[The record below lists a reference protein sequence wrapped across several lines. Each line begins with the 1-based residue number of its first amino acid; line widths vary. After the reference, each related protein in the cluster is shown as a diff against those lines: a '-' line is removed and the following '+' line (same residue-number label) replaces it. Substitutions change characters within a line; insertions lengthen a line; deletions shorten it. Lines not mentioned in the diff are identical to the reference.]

1 MSYFL
6 KQLSNSAQQA
16 ISISKYSLLENLEQT
31 QRMSKS
37 AKLETWLRALQVAQL
52 LVINPYGLGG
62 VIVRARSGPIR
73 DRWLAYLNAVA
84 QLASMRLP
92 LRKMPL
98 GISDENLIGGIDLD
112 QTLRTGKAVL
122 RQGLLAQCDQQL
134 LIMPMAER
142 VEVSAVA
149 KVVSALDNGFI
160 TIERDGQSCSIESR
174 FGVVALDEG
183 IEDDEQ
189 PNEKI
194 RQRSAF
200 LLNLDVIG
208 WRDLPETDDDFLP
221 DAKSIQYAIKYFSNV
236 SISEESLNA
245 LVGVAE
251 HLGVISI
258 RALNLALNTA
268 KCLAAFDREDEV
280 SSMHLQH
287 AITLVLSPR
296 ATRMPQSA
304 PPKEEEIPPQMDE
317 TDQPESEQD
326 LLDQEMP
333 PPEVPPPD
341 QHQKDEKGDEDQEQ
355 EIDTQNPQG
364 LEDEILEA
372 AQAAIPADILARLA
386 DLADLKTPKG
396 MGGKTGAV
404 KVGRMRGRPLGNMP
418 GMPEGGKTLSII
430 DTLRAAVPWQ
440 GVRRAEMEMAGKTIP
455 HGKILIRKED
465 FRIRRY
471 QERTQTLTIFI
482 VDASGSSAMHRL
494 AEAKGAVE
502 LLLAECYVR
511 RDQVAVM
518 SFRGSTAE
526 LILAP
531 TRSLVKAKRALSGL
545 PGGGGTP
552 LSRAIDESFEV
563 ASASLRKGLTPAL
576 VFLTDGRANI
586 AKDGSP
592 GRPKAMEDA
601 QQSARAASLYSFKS
615 LWIDTSPQA
624 RDEGKAMAALLGS
637 MYLPLPN
644 AGANEVSQAIMQGL
658 KKT

>member
-1 MSYFL
+1 
-6 KQLSNSAQQA
+6 
-16 ISISKYSLLENLEQT
+16 LENPEQT
-31 QRMSKS
+31 QEISKS

-52 LVINPYGLGG
+52 LVINPHGLGG
-62 VIVRARSGPIR
+62 VILRARSGPVR
-73 DRWLAYLNAVA
+73 DRWLAYLNTIA
-84 QLASMRLP
+84 QLAGMRLP

-134 LIMPMAER
+134 LLMPMAER
-142 VEVSAVA
+142 VEVGAAA

-160 TIERDGQSCSIESR
+160 AIERDGQSRRIDSR
-174 FGVVALDEG
+174 FGIVALDEG

-194 RQRSAF
+194 RQRTAF
-200 LLNLDVIG
+200 LLNLDIIG

-221 DAKSIQYAIKYFSNV
+221 NASLLQDAHENFSNV
-236 SISEESLNA
+236 TVSEDSLDA

-251 HLGVISI
+251 QLGVISI
-258 RALNLALNTA
+258 RALNLTINTA

-280 SSMHLQH
+280 SSMHLQR
-287 AITLVLSPR
+287 AIALVLSPR

-304 PPKEEEIPPQMDE
+304 PPEEEEIPPESDE
-317 TDQPESEQD
+317 QPENEQD
-326 LLDQEMP
+326 PIDQDP
-333 PPEVPPPD
+333 PPED
-341 QHQKDEKGDEDQEQ
+341 QKQEEEQEQEKQKDEEDQEEQ
-355 EIDTQNPQG
+355 EPESNAETPQA

-372 AQAAIPADILARLA
+372 AQAAIPADLLARLA
-386 DLADLKTPKG
+386 DLADLKSPKG

-404 KVGRMRGRPLGNMP
+404 KVGRMRGRPLGNMA

-440 GVRRAEMEMAGKTIP
+440 AVRRAEMLSAGKLIP
-455 HGKILIRKED
+455 SGKIFIRKED
-465 FRIRRY
+465 FRIKRY
-471 QERTQTLTIFI
+471 QERTQTLTMFI

-502 LLLAECYVR
+502 LLLAECYIR

-518 SFRGSTAE
+518 SFRGSAAE

-552 LSRAIDESFEV
+552 LSRALDESFEV
-563 ASASLRKGLTPAL
+563 ASASMRKGLTPAL

-592 GRPKAMEDA
+592 GRAKAMEDA
-601 QQSARAASLYSFKS
+601 QQSARAASYYSFKS

-658 KKT
+658 KKA

>member
-1 MSYFL
+1 M
-6 KQLSNSAQQA
+6 
-16 ISISKYSLLENLEQT
+16 ENPEQT
-31 QRMSKS
+31 QETSKS

-52 LVINPYGLGG
+52 LVINPHGLGG
-62 VIVRARSGPIR
+62 VILRARSGPVR
-73 DRWLAYLNAVA
+73 DRWLAYLNTIA
-84 QLASMRLP
+84 QLGGMRLP

-134 LIMPMAER
+134 LLMPMAER
-142 VEVSAVA
+142 VEVGTVA

-160 TIERDGQSCSIESR
+160 AIERDGQSRRIESH

-194 RQRSAF
+194 RQRVAF
-200 LLNLDVIG
+200 LLNLDILG
-208 WRDLPETDDDFLP
+208 WRDLPETDDDFVADSQSLQ
-221 DAKSIQYAIKYFSNV
+221 DARENFSNV
-236 SISEESLNA
+236 TVSEDSLDA

-251 HLGVISI
+251 QLGVISI
-258 RALNLALNTA
+258 RALTLAINTA
-268 KCLAAFDREDEV
+268 KYLAAFDGEDEV
-280 SSMHLQH
+280 SSLHLQR
-287 AITLVLSPR
+287 AIVLVLSPR

-304 PPKEEEIPPQMDE
+304 PPEEEEIPSESDE
-317 TDQPESEQD
+317 KPENEQD
-326 LLDQEMP
+326 PVDQEP
-333 PPEVPPPD
+333 PPTPETPPED
-341 QHQKDEKGDEDQEQ
+341 QSQEEEQEDEEDQEP
-355 EIDTQNPQG
+355 ESNAETPQA

-372 AQAAIPADILARLA
+372 AQAAIPADLLARLA
-386 DLADLKTPKG
+386 DLADLKSPKG

-404 KVGRMRGRPLGNMP
+404 KVGRMRGRPLGNMA

-440 GVRRAEMEMAGKTIP
+440 RVRRAEILAAGKTIP
-455 HGKILIRKED
+455 LGKIMIRKED
-465 FRIRRY
+465 FRIKRY
-471 QERTQTLTIFI
+471 QERTQTLTMFI

-502 LLLAECYVR
+502 LLLAECYIR

-518 SFRGSTAE
+518 SFRGSAAE

-563 ASASLRKGLTPAL
+563 ASASMRKGLTPAL

-601 QQSARAASLYSFKS
+601 QQSARAASYYSFKS

-658 KKT
+658 KKA

>member
-1 MSYFL
+1 
-6 KQLSNSAQQA
+6 
-16 ISISKYSLLENLEQT
+16 LENPEQT
-31 QRMSKS
+31 QEISKS

-52 LVINPYGLGG
+52 LVINPHGLGG
-62 VIVRARSGPIR
+62 VIIRARSGPVR
-73 DRWLAYLNAVA
+73 DRWLAYLNTVA
-84 QLASMRLP
+84 QLGGMRLP

-112 QTLRTGKAVL
+112 QTLLTGKAVL

-142 VEVSAVA
+142 VEVGAVA

-160 TIERDGQSCSIESR
+160 SIERDGQSRRIKSN

-183 IEDDEQ
+183 IEDDEH

-194 RQRSAF
+194 RQRAAF
-200 LLNLDVIG
+200 LLNLDILG
-208 WRDLPETDDDFLP
+208 WRDLPESDDDFVP
-221 DAKSIQYAIKYFSNV
+221 DAELLQDARENFSNV
-236 SISEESLNA
+236 TVSEDSLDA

-251 HLGVISI
+251 QLGVISI
-258 RALNLALNTA
+258 RALNLAINTA

-280 SSMHLQH
+280 SSLHLQR
-287 AITLVLSPR
+287 AIALVLSPR

-304 PPKEEEIPPQMDE
+304 PPEEEEIPPESDE
-317 TDQPESEQD
+317 QPENEQD
-326 LLDQEMP
+326 PVDQEPPP
-333 PPEVPPPD
+333 PPED
-341 QHQKDEKGDEDQEQ
+341 QDRESNTE
-355 EIDTQNPQG
+355 TPQA

-372 AQAAIPADILARLA
+372 AQAAIPADLLARLA

-396 MGGKTGAV
+396 MGGKTGAI
-404 KVGRMRGRPLGNMP
+404 KVGRMRGRPLGTMA

-440 GVRRAEMEMAGKTIP
+440 RVRRAEMMAADKAIP
-455 HGKILIRKED
+455 LGKIVIRKED
-465 FRIRRY
+465 FRIKRY
-471 QERTQTLTIFI
+471 QERTQTLTMFI

-502 LLLAECYVR
+502 LLLAECYIR

-552 LSRAIDESFEV
+552 LSRAIDESFEI
-563 ASASLRKGLTPAL
+563 ASVSMRKGLTPTL

-601 QQSARAASLYSFKS
+601 QQSARAASYYSFKS

-644 AGANEVSQAIMQGL
+644 AGATEVSQAVMQGL
-658 KKT
+658 KRA

>member
-1 MSYFL
+1 
-6 KQLSNSAQQA
+6 
-16 ISISKYSLLENLEQT
+16 LENQENT
-31 QRMSKS
+31 QEISKS

-52 LVINPYGLGG
+52 LVINPHGLGG
-62 VIVRARSGPIR
+62 VILRARSGPVR
-73 DRWLAYLNAVA
+73 DRWLAYLNSVA
-84 QLASMRLP
+84 QLGGMRMP

-122 RQGLLAQCDQQL
+122 RQGLLAQCDRQL
-134 LIMPMAER
+134 LLMPMAER
-142 VEVSAVA
+142 IKVSTVA
-149 KVVSALDNGFI
+149 KVVSALDNGYI
-160 TIERDGQSCSIESR
+160 SIERDGQSRKIESH

-189 PNEKI
+189 ANEKI
-194 RQRSAF
+194 RQRTAF
-200 LLNLDVIG
+200 LLNLDILG

-221 DAKSIQYAIKYFSNV
+221 DTQSLEYARANFAEVTVN
-236 SISEESLNA
+236 EDSLNA

-251 HLGVISI
+251 QLGVVSI
-258 RALNLALNTA
+258 RALSLAIQTA
-268 KCLAAFDREDEV
+268 KCLAAYDREDQV
-280 SSMHLQH
+280 ISMHLQR
-287 AITLVLSPR
+287 AIALVLSPR

-304 PPKEEEIPPQMDE
+304 SPGEEIPSESDE
-317 TDQPESEQD
+317 PVENAQNP
-326 LLDQEMP
+326 LDQEPPPPPPEMP
-333 PPEVPPPD
+333 PPDPTD
-341 QHQKDEKGDEDQEQ
+341 HQNQEEAQEGQEQ
-355 EIDTQNPQG
+355 ETEAQNPQA

-372 AQAAIPADILARLA
+372 AQAAIPADLLARLA
-386 DLADLKTPKG
+386 DLAQIKTPKG

-404 KVGRMRGRPLGNMP
+404 KVGRLRGRPLGNLP

-440 GVRRAEMEMAGKTIP
+440 AVRRTEMKAAGKSIP
-455 HGKILIRKED
+455 HGKMIIRKED
-465 FRIRRY
+465 FRIKRY
-471 QERTQTLTIFI
+471 QERTQTLTMFI

-511 RDQVAVM
+511 RDQVAVI

-526 LILAP
+526 LVLAP
-531 TRSLVKAKRALSGL
+531 TRSLVRAKRALSSL

-552 LSRAIDESFEV
+552 LARAIDDSFEI
-563 ASASLRKGLTPAL
+563 ASASMRKGLTPAL

-592 GRPKAMEDA
+592 GRPKAMADA
-601 QQSARAASLYSFKS
+601 QQSARSGSLHSFKS

-624 RDEGKAMAALLGS
+624 RDEGKAMAALMGS

-644 AGANEVSQAIMQGL
+644 AGANEVSQAIMHGL
-658 KKT
+658 KKTRTLG

>member
-1 MSYFL
+1 
-6 KQLSNSAQQA
+6 
-16 ISISKYSLLENLEQT
+16 LENPEQT
-31 QRMSKS
+31 QEISKS

-52 LVINPYGLGG
+52 LVINPHGLGG
-62 VIVRARSGPIR
+62 VILRARSGPVR
-73 DRWLAYLNAVA
+73 DRWLTYLNTVA
-84 QLASMRLP
+84 QLGGMRLP

-134 LIMPMAER
+134 LLVPMAER
-142 VEVSAVA
+142 VEVGAAA
-149 KVVSALDNGFI
+149 KVVGALDNGFI
-160 TIERDGQSCSIESR
+160 AIERDGQSRRIDSR

-194 RQRSAF
+194 RQRTAF
-200 LLNLDVIG
+200 LLNLDIIG
-208 WRDLPETDDDFLP
+208 WRDLPETDDDFVP
-221 DAKSIQYAIKYFSNV
+221 DTGLLQDARENFSNV
-236 SISEESLNA
+236 TVSEDSLNA

-251 HLGVISI
+251 QLGVISI
-258 RALNLALNTA
+258 RALNLATHTA
-268 KCLAAFDREDEV
+268 KCLAAFDGEDEV
-280 SSMHLQH
+280 SSMHLQR
-287 AITLVLSPR
+287 AIALVLSPR
-296 ATRMPQSA
+296 ATRLPQSA
-304 PPKEEEIPPQMDE
+304 PPPEDENESPSEEDQTNDE
-317 TDQPESEQD
+317 PDNQAQENVDQ
-326 LLDQEMP
+326 DQ
-333 PPEVPPPD
+333 VPPPD
-341 QHQKDEKGDEDQEQ
+341 PTEDQKQDE
-355 EIDTQNPQG
+355 EKKEEDENDSDKTDSENPQA
-364 LEDEILEA
+364 LEDEIVEA
-372 AQAAIPADILARLA
+372 AQAAIPADLLARLA

-440 GVRRAEMEMAGKTIP
+440 AVRRAEMSAAGKLIST
-455 HGKILIRKED
+455 GKIFIRKED
-465 FRIRRY
+465 FRIKRY
-471 QERTQTLTIFI
+471 QERTQTLTMFI

-502 LLLAECYVR
+502 LLLAECYIR

-563 ASASLRKGLTPAL
+563 ASASMRKGLTPAL

-601 QQSARAASLYSFKS
+601 QQSARAASYYSFKS

-658 KKT
+658 KKA

>member
-1 MSYFL
+1 M
-6 KQLSNSAQQA
+6 
-16 ISISKYSLLENLEQT
+16 ENQEQT
-31 QRMSKS
+31 REISKS

-52 LVINPYGLGG
+52 LAINPHGLGG
-62 VIVRARSGPIR
+62 VILRARSGPVR
-73 DRWLAYLNAVA
+73 DRWLAYLNSVA
-84 QLASMRLP
+84 QLAGMRMP
-92 LRKMPL
+92 LRRMPL

-122 RQGLLAQCDQQL
+122 RQGLLAQCDGQL
-134 LIMPMAER
+134 LLMPMAER
-142 VEVSAVA
+142 VEISAVA
-149 KVVSALDNGFI
+149 KVVSALDNTFI
-160 TIERDGQSCSIESR
+160 AIERDGQSQKIDSR

-194 RQRSAF
+194 KQRVAY
-200 LLNLDVIG
+200 LLNLDIIG

-221 DAKSIQYAIKYFSNV
+221 DTQSLQYAREHFSDV
-236 SISEESLNA
+236 SISEDSLSA

-251 HLGVISI
+251 QLGIVSI

-268 KCLAAFDREDEV
+268 KCLAAFDMESEV
-280 SSMHLQH
+280 SSMHLQR
-287 AITLVLSPR
+287 AIALVLSPR
-296 ATRMPQSA
+296 ATRLPQSA
-304 PPKEEEIPPQMDE
+304 PPPEDENEAPVEEDE
-317 TDQPESEQD
+317 SDDQPDDEPEENVDQD
-326 LLDQEMP
+326 SPPP
-333 PPEVPPPD
+333 PPEVPPSDPHDD
-341 QHQKDEKGDEDQEQ
+341 QDQEKN
-355 EIDTQNPQG
+355 EDDSDKTDSENPQA
-364 LEDEILEA
+364 LEDEIVEA
-372 AQAAIPADILARLA
+372 AQAAIPADLLARLA

-440 GVRRAEMEMAGKTIP
+440 GVRRAEMIAAGKLVP
-455 HGKILIRKED
+455 AGKILIRKED
-465 FRIRRY
+465 FRIKRY
-471 QERTQTLTIFI
+471 QERTQTLTMFI

-518 SFRGSTAE
+518 SFRGSVAE
-526 LILAP
+526 LVLAP

-563 ASASLRKGLTPAL
+563 ASASMRKGLTPAL

-601 QQSARAASLYSFKS
+601 QQSARAASHYSFKS

-624 RDEGKAMAALLGS
+624 RDEGKALAAMLGS

-658 KKT
+658 KRP

>member
-1 MSYFL
+1 
-6 KQLSNSAQQA
+6 
-16 ISISKYSLLENLEQT
+16 LENLEQT
-31 QRMSKS
+31 QEISKS
-37 AKLETWLRALQVAQL
+37 AKLETWLRALQVVQL
-52 LVINPYGLGG
+52 LVINPHGLGG
-62 VIVRARSGPIR
+62 VILRARSGPVR
-73 DRWLAYLNAVA
+73 DRWLAYLNTMA
-84 QLASMRLP
+84 QLKGMRLP

-134 LIMPMAER
+134 LLMPMAER
-142 VEVSAVA
+142 IEVGTVA
-149 KVVSALDNGFI
+149 KVVSALDNGVI
-160 TIERDGQSCSIESR
+160 TIERDGQSRRIESQ
-174 FGVVALDEG
+174 FGFVALDEG
-183 IEDDEQ
+183 IEDDEC

-194 RQRSAF
+194 RQRAAF

-208 WRDLPETDDDFLP
+208 WRDLPETDDDFMP
-221 DAKSIQYAIKYFSNV
+221 DASLLQDACENFSQV
-236 SISEESLNA
+236 AISEDHLHA

-251 HLGVISI
+251 QLGVISI
-258 RALNLALNTA
+258 RALNLAINTA

-280 SSMHLQH
+280 NSMQLQR
-287 AITLVLSPR
+287 AIALVLSPR
-296 ATRMPQSA
+296 ATRMPQST
-304 PPKEEEIPPQMDE
+304 PPEEEELPPESDE
-317 TDQPESEQD
+317 QPENEQD
-326 LLDQEMP
+326 PLDQEPPPTP
-333 PPEVPPPD
+333 PPED
-341 QHQKDEKGDEDQEQ
+341 QKQEEEQ
-355 EIDTQNPQG
+355 ENEEELENNSENPQA

-372 AQAAIPADILARLA
+372 AQAAIPADLLARLA

-404 KVGRMRGRPLGNMP
+404 KVGRIRGRPIGNMP

-440 GVRRAEMEMAGKTIP
+440 GVRRAELMAAGKTIP
-455 HGKILIRKED
+455 AGKIFIRKED
-465 FRIRRY
+465 FRIKRY
-471 QERTQTLTIFI
+471 QERTQTLTMFI

-502 LLLAECYVR
+502 LLLAECYIR

-518 SFRGSTAE
+518 SFRGSVAE

-563 ASASLRKGLTPAL
+563 ASASMRKGLTPAL

-601 QQSARAASLYSFKS
+601 QQSARAASYYSFKS

-624 RDEGKAMAALLGS
+624 RDEGKVMAALLGS

-658 KKT
+658 KKA

>member
-1 MSYFL
+1 
-6 KQLSNSAQQA
+6 
-16 ISISKYSLLENLEQT
+16 LENPEQS
-31 QRMSKS
+31 QEISKS

-52 LVINPYGLGG
+52 LVINPHGLGG
-62 VIVRARSGPIR
+62 VILRARSGPVR
-73 DRWLAYLNAVA
+73 DRWLAYLNTVA
-84 QLASMRLP
+84 QLGGMRLP

-112 QTLRTGKAVL
+112 QTLRTGTAVL

-134 LIMPMAER
+134 LLMPMAER
-142 VEVSAVA
+142 VEVGAVA

-160 TIERDGQSCSIESR
+160 SIERDGQSRRIESH

-183 IEDDEQ
+183 IEDDEH

-194 RQRSAF
+194 RQRAAF
-200 LLNLDVIG
+200 LLNLDILG
-208 WRDLPETDDDFLP
+208 WRDLPETDDDFVP
-221 DAKSIQYAIKYFSNV
+221 DSQSLQDARENFSNV
-236 SISEESLNA
+236 TVSEDSLNA

-251 HLGVISI
+251 QLGVISI
-258 RALNLALNTA
+258 RALNLAINTA
-268 KCLAAFDREDEV
+268 KCLAAFDSEDEV
-280 SSMHLQH
+280 SSLHLQR
-287 AITLVLSPR
+287 AIALVLSPR

-304 PPKEEEIPPQMDE
+304 PPEDEEMPPDSD
-317 TDQPESEQD
+317 DQPENEQEE
-326 LLDQEMP
+326 DQEPPPPP
-333 PPEVPPPD
+333 PPETSPED
-341 QHQKDEKGDEDQEQ
+341 QKQEEDKEEQEDEDQEL
-355 EIDTQNPQG
+355 ESNAETPQA

-372 AQAAIPADILARLA
+372 AQAAIPADLLARLA
-386 DLADLKTPKG
+386 DLADLKSPKG

-440 GVRRAEMEMAGKTIP
+440 RVRRAEMLAAGKTIP
-455 HGKILIRKED
+455 LGKIMIRKED
-465 FRIRRY
+465 FRIKRF
-471 QERTQTLTIFI
+471 QERTQTLTMFI

-502 LLLAECYVR
+502 LLLAECYIR

-552 LSRAIDESFEV
+552 LARAIDESFEV
-563 ASASLRKGLTPAL
+563 ASTSMRKGLTPAL

-601 QQSARAASLYSFKS
+601 QQSARAASYYAFKS

-644 AGANEVSQAIMQGL
+644 AGATEVSQAIMQGL

>member
-1 MSYFL
+1 M
-6 KQLSNSAQQA
+6 
-16 ISISKYSLLENLEQT
+16 ENPDQT
-31 QRMSKS
+31 QEISKS
-37 AKLETWLRALQVAQL
+37 AKLETWLRALEVAQL
-52 LVINPYGLGG
+52 LVINPHGLGG
-62 VIVRARSGPIR
+62 VILRARSGPVR
-73 DRWLAYLNAVA
+73 DRWLTYLNTIA
-84 QLASMRLP
+84 QLGGMRLP

-134 LIMPMAER
+134 LLMPMAER
-142 VEVSAVA
+142 VEVGAVA

-160 TIERDGQSCSIESR
+160 SIERDGQSRRIESH

-183 IEDDEQ
+183 IEDDEH

-194 RQRSAF
+194 RQRVAF
-200 LLNLDVIG
+200 LLNLDILG
-208 WRDLPETDDDFLP
+208 WRDLPETDDDFVP
-221 DAKSIQYAIKYFSNV
+221 DADSLQDTRKNFSKITV
-236 SISEESLNA
+236 SEDSLNA

-251 HLGVISI
+251 QLGVTSI
-258 RALNLALNTA
+258 RALSLAINTA
-268 KCLAAFDREDEV
+268 KCLAAIDKDDEV
-280 SSMHLQH
+280 TSMHLQR
-287 AITLVLSPR
+287 AIALVLSPR

-304 PPKEEEIPPQMDE
+304 PPEEEE
-317 TDQPESEQD
+317 QPENEQD
-326 LLDQEMP
+326 QVDQEP
-333 PPEVPPPD
+333 PPPPPD
-341 QHQKDEKGDEDQEQ
+341 PTEDQKQEDQEP
-355 EIDTQNPQG
+355 ESNTETPQA

-386 DLADLKTPKG
+386 DLADPKTPKG
-396 MGGKTGAV
+396 MGGKAGAV
-404 KVGRMRGRPLGNMP
+404 KVGRIRGRPLGNMP

-440 GVRRAEMEMAGKTIP
+440 RVRRAEMLAAGKTIP
-455 HGKILIRKED
+455 AGKIVIRKED
-465 FRIRRY
+465 FRIKRY
-471 QERTQTLTIFI
+471 QERTQTLTMFI

-502 LLLAECYVR
+502 LLLAECYIR

-518 SFRGSTAE
+518 SFRGSAAE

-552 LSRAIDESFEV
+552 LSRAIDESFEI
-563 ASASLRKGLTPAL
+563 ASVSMRKGLTPAL

-592 GRPKAMEDA
+592 GRSKAMEDA
-601 QQSARAASLYSFKS
+601 QQSARAASYYSFKS
-615 LWIDTSPQA
+615 LWIDTSAQA
-624 RDEGKAMAALLGS
+624 RDEGKALAALLGS

-658 KKT
+658 KKS

>member
-1 MSYFL
+1 M
-6 KQLSNSAQQA
+6 
-16 ISISKYSLLENLEQT
+16 ENQENT
-31 QRMSKS
+31 QEISKS

-52 LVINPYGLGG
+52 LVINPHGLGG
-62 VIVRARSGPIR
+62 VILRARSGPVR
-73 DRWLAYLNAVA
+73 DRWLAYLNNVA
-84 QLASMRLP
+84 QLGGMRMP

-112 QTLRTGKAVL
+112 QTLRSGKAVL
-122 RQGLLAQCDQQL
+122 RQGLLAQCNQQL
-134 LIMPMAER
+134 LLMPMAER
-142 VEVSAVA
+142 IEVGAVA
-149 KVVSALDNGFI
+149 KVVGALDNGFI
-160 TIERDGQSCSIESR
+160 AIERDGQSRKIESH

-189 PNEKI
+189 ANEKI
-194 RQRSAF
+194 RQRTAF
-200 LLNLDVIG
+200 LLNLDILG

-221 DAKSIQYAIKYFSNV
+221 DTQSIEYAREKFAEVTVN
-236 SISEESLNA
+236 EDSLNA

-251 HLGVISI
+251 QLGVISI
-258 RALNLALNTA
+258 RALSLAIHTA
-268 KCLAAFDREDEV
+268 KCLAAFDREDQV
-280 SSMHLQH
+280 TSMHLQR
-287 AITLVLSPR
+287 AIALVLSPR

-304 PPKEEEIPPQMDE
+304 PPEEEIPPESDE
-317 TDQPESEQD
+317 QAENAQD
-326 LLDQEMP
+326 PLDQEPLPP
-333 PPEVPPPD
+333 PPEIPPPD
-341 QHQKDEKGDEDQEQ
+341 PTDNQNKEEEQEDQKLET
-355 EIDTQNPQG
+355 EEQNPQA
-364 LEDEILEA
+364 LEDEILES
-372 AQAAIPADILARLA
+372 AQAAIPADLLARLA
-386 DLADLKTPKG
+386 DLAQLKTPKG

-440 GVRRAEMEMAGKTIP
+440 GVRRAEMKAAGKSIP
-455 HGKILIRKED
+455 HGKIIIRKED
-465 FRIRRY
+465 FRIKRY
-471 QERTQTLTIFI
+471 QERTQTLTMFI

-526 LILAP
+526 LVLAP
-531 TRSLVKAKRALSGL
+531 TRSLVRAKRALSGL

-552 LSRAIDESFEV
+552 LSRAIDESFEI
-563 ASASLRKGLTPAL
+563 ASASMRKGLTPAL

-592 GRPKAMEDA
+592 GRPKAMADA
-601 QQSARAASLYSFKS
+601 QQSARSASLRSFKS

-658 KKT
+658 KKTRPPS

>member
-1 MSYFL
+1 M
-6 KQLSNSAQQA
+6 
-16 ISISKYSLLENLEQT
+16 ENPEQT
-31 QRMSKS
+31 QEISKS

-52 LVINPYGLGG
+52 LVINPHGLGG
-62 VIVRARSGPIR
+62 VILRARSGPVR
-73 DRWLAYLNAVA
+73 DRWLAYLNTVA
-84 QLASMRLP
+84 QLGDMRLP

-134 LIMPMAER
+134 LLMPMAER
-142 VEVSAVA
+142 VEVGAVA

-160 TIERDGQSCSIESR
+160 AIERDGQSRKIESH

-194 RQRSAF
+194 RQRVAF
-200 LLNLDVIG
+200 LLNLDILG
-208 WRDLPETDDDFLP
+208 WRDLPETDDDFVP
-221 DAKSIQYAIKYFSNV
+221 DSQLLQDARENFSSVTV
-236 SISEESLNA
+236 SEDSLDA

-251 HLGVISI
+251 QLGVASI
-258 RALNLALNTA
+258 RALNLAMNTA
-268 KCLAAFDREDEV
+268 KCLAAFDGEDEV
-280 SSMHLQH
+280 SSMHLQR
-287 AITLVLSPR
+287 AIALVLSPR

-304 PPKEEEIPPQMDE
+304 PPEEELPSESDE
-317 TDQPESEQD
+317 QPENEQD
-326 LLDQEMP
+326 PVDQELP
-333 PPEVPPPD
+333 PPPD
-341 QHQKDEKGDEDQEQ
+341 PTEDQKQEEEQGQEDQEP
-355 EIDTQNPQG
+355 ESNTETPQA

-372 AQAAIPADILARLA
+372 AQAAIPADLLARLA
-386 DLADLKTPKG
+386 DLADLKSPKG

-418 GMPEGGKTLSII
+418 GMPEGGKTLSIV

-440 GVRRAEMEMAGKTIP
+440 RVRRAEMMAAGKTIP
-455 HGKILIRKED
+455 LGKIMIRKED
-465 FRIRRY
+465 FRIKRY
-471 QERTQTLTIFI
+471 QERTQTLTMFI

-502 LLLAECYVR
+502 LLLAECYIR

-518 SFRGSTAE
+518 SFRGSAAE

-563 ASASLRKGLTPAL
+563 ANASMRKGLTPAL

-601 QQSARAASLYSFKS
+601 QQSARAASYYSFKS

-658 KKT
+658 KKA

>member
-1 MSYFL
+1 M
-6 KQLSNSAQQA
+6 
-16 ISISKYSLLENLEQT
+16 ENPEQT
-31 QRMSKS
+31 QEISKS

-52 LVINPYGLGG
+52 LVINPHSLGG
-62 VIVRARSGPIR
+62 VILRARSGPVR
-73 DRWLAYLNAVA
+73 DRWLAYLNTVA
-84 QLASMRLP
+84 QLGGMRLP

-134 LIMPMAER
+134 LLIPMAER
-142 VEVSAVA
+142 VEVGAVA
-149 KVVSALDNGFI
+149 KVVSVLDNGFI
-160 TIERDGQSCSIESR
+160 AIERDGQSRRIESH

-194 RQRSAF
+194 RQRVAF
-200 LLNLDVIG
+200 LLNLDILG
-208 WRDLPETDDDFLP
+208 WRDLPETDDDFVP
-221 DAKSIQYAIKYFSNV
+221 DSQSLQDARENFSKVTV
-236 SISEESLNA
+236 SEDSLDA

-251 HLGVISI
+251 QLGVISI
-258 RALNLALNTA
+258 RALNLAINTA
-268 KCLAAFDREDEV
+268 KCLAAFDGEDKV
-280 SSMHLQH
+280 SSIHLQR
-287 AITLVLSPR
+287 AIALVLSPR

-304 PPKEEEIPPQMDE
+304 PPDEEEIPPESDE
-317 TDQPESEQD
+317 QPENEQD
-326 LLDQEMP
+326 PIDQDP
-333 PPEVPPPD
+333 PQED
-341 QHQKDEKGDEDQEQ
+341 QKQEEEQEQEKQKDEEDQEEQ
-355 EIDTQNPQG
+355 EPESNAETPQA

-372 AQAAIPADILARLA
+372 AQAAIPADLLARLA
-386 DLADLKTPKG
+386 DLADLKSPKG

-404 KVGRMRGRPLGNMP
+404 KVGRMRGRPLGNMA

-440 GVRRAEMEMAGKTIP
+440 AVRRAEMLSAGKLIP
-455 HGKILIRKED
+455 SGKIFIRKED
-465 FRIRRY
+465 FRIKRY
-471 QERTQTLTIFI
+471 QERTQTLTMFI

-502 LLLAECYVR
+502 LLLAECYIR

-552 LSRAIDESFEV
+552 LSSAIDESFEV
-563 ASASLRKGLTPAL
+563 ASASMRKGLTPAL

-601 QQSARAASLYSFKS
+601 QQSARAASYYSFKS

-658 KKT
+658 KKA

>member
-1 MSYFL
+1 M
-6 KQLSNSAQQA
+6 QE
-16 ISISKYSLLENLEQT
+16 I
-31 QRMSKS
+31 SKS

-52 LVINPYGLGG
+52 LIINPHGLGG
-62 VIVRARSGPIR
+62 VILRARSGPVR
-73 DRWLAYLNAVA
+73 DRWLAYLNTIA
-84 QLASMRLP
+84 QLGGMRLP

-98 GISDENLIGGIDLD
+98 GISDENLLGGIDLD
-112 QTLRTGKAVL
+112 QTLRTGKAIL

-134 LIMPMAER
+134 LLMPMAER
-142 VEVSAVA
+142 VEVGAVA

-160 TIERDGQSCSIESR
+160 SIERDGQSRRIDSH

-194 RQRSAF
+194 RQRTAF
-200 LLNLDVIG
+200 LLNLDILG

-221 DAKSIQYAIKYFSNV
+221 DTQSIQYAQENFSKV
-236 SISEESLNA
+236 TISEDSLNA

-251 HLGVISI
+251 QLGVISI
-258 RALNLALNTA
+258 RALNLAINTA
-268 KCLAAFDREDEV
+268 KCLAAFDRDDEV
-280 SSMHLQH
+280 ISMHLQR
-287 AITLVLSPR
+287 AIALVLSPR

-304 PPKEEEIPPQMDE
+304 PPEEEELP
-317 TDQPESEQD
+317 PESEEQ
-326 LLDQEMP
+326 LENEQEP
-333 PPEVPPPD
+333 PPED
-341 QHQKDEKGDEDQEQ
+341 QKQEEQQGNQEDKDDQEP
-355 EIDTQNPQG
+355 ESNTETPQA
-364 LEDEILEA
+364 LEDEILET
-372 AQAAIPADILARLA
+372 AQAAIPIDLLARLA
-386 DLADLKTPKG
+386 DLADPKTPKG

-404 KVGRMRGRPLGNMP
+404 KVGRIRGRPLGNMP

-440 GVRRAEMEMAGKTIP
+440 RVRRAEMLAAGKTIP
-455 HGKILIRKED
+455 AGKIVIRKED
-465 FRIRRY
+465 FRIKRY
-471 QERTQTLTIFI
+471 QERTQTLTMFI

-502 LLLAECYVR
+502 LLLAECYIR

-518 SFRGSTAE
+518 SFRGSAAE

-563 ASASLRKGLTPAL
+563 ASASMRKGLTPAL

-592 GRPKAMEDA
+592 GRSKAMEDA
-601 QQSARAASLYSFKS
+601 QHSARTASYYSFKS

-624 RDEGKAMAALLGS
+624 REEGKVMAALLGS

-644 AGANEVSQAIMQGL
+644 AGANEVSQAIMQRL
-658 KKT
+658 KKS

>member
-1 MSYFL
+1 
-6 KQLSNSAQQA
+6 
-16 ISISKYSLLENLEQT
+16 LENQEQT
-31 QRMSKS
+31 QEISKS
-37 AKLETWLRALQVAQL
+37 VKLETWLRALQVAQL
-52 LVINPYGLGG
+52 LAINPHGLGG
-62 VIVRARSGPIR
+62 VILRARSGPVR
-73 DRWLAYLNAVA
+73 DRWLAYLNSVA
-84 QLASMRLP
+84 QLAGMRLP
-92 LRKMPL
+92 LRRMPL

-122 RQGLLAQCDQQL
+122 RQGLLAQCDGQL
-134 LIMPMAER
+134 LLMPMAER

-149 KVVSALDNGFI
+149 KVVSALDNTFI
-160 TIERDGQSCSIESR
+160 AIERDGQSQKIDSR

-194 RQRSAF
+194 KQRVAY

-208 WRDLPETDDDFLP
+208 WRDLPETDEDFLP
-221 DAKSIQYAIKYFSNV
+221 DAQSLEYARENFSDV
-236 SISEESLNA
+236 SISEDSLNA

-251 HLGVISI
+251 QLGIVSI

-268 KCLAAFDREDEV
+268 KCLAAFDRESEV
-280 SSMHLQH
+280 SSMHLQR
-287 AITLVLSPR
+287 AIALVLSPR
-296 ATRMPQSA
+296 ATRLPQSA
-304 PPKEEEIPPQMDE
+304 PAPEDENEAPSEEDQTDDQPD
-317 TDQPESEQD
+317 DQPEENIDQD
-326 LLDQEMP
+326 P
-333 PPEVPPPD
+333 PPPPSPPEVPPPD
-341 QHQKDEKGDEDQEQ
+341 PNENQDQGKNDDVDKDEDDSDKTDSE
-355 EIDTQNPQG
+355 NPQA
-364 LEDEILEA
+364 LEDEIVEA
-372 AQAAIPADILARLA
+372 AQAAIPADLLARLA

-440 GVRRAEMEMAGKTIP
+440 GVRRAEMIAAGKLVAA
-455 HGKILIRKED
+455 GKILIRKED
-465 FRIRRY
+465 FRIKRY
-471 QERTQTLTIFI
+471 QERMQTLTMFI

-518 SFRGSTAE
+518 SFRGSAAE
-526 LILAP
+526 LVLAP

-563 ASASLRKGLTPAL
+563 ASASMRKGLTPAL

-601 QQSARAASLYSFKS
+601 QKSARAASYYSFKS

-624 RDEGKAMAALLGS
+624 RDEGKVIAALLGS

-658 KKT
+658 KRP

>member
-1 MSYFL
+1 
-6 KQLSNSAQQA
+6 
-16 ISISKYSLLENLEQT
+16 LENPEQT
-31 QRMSKS
+31 QEISKS

-52 LVINPYGLGG
+52 LVINPHGLGG
-62 VIVRARSGPIR
+62 VILRARSGPVR
-73 DRWLAYLNAVA
+73 DRWLAYLNTVA
-84 QLASMRLP
+84 QLGGMRLP

-98 GISDENLIGGIDLD
+98 RISDENLIGGIDLD

-134 LIMPMAER
+134 LLMPMAER
-142 VEVSAVA
+142 VEVGAVA

-160 TIERDGQSCSIESR
+160 SIERDGQSRRIESH

-183 IEDDEQ
+183 IEDDEH

-194 RQRSAF
+194 RQRAAF
-200 LLNLDVIG
+200 LLNLDILG
-208 WRDLPETDDDFLP
+208 WRDLPETDDDFVP
-221 DAKSIQYAIKYFSNV
+221 DSQSLQDARENFSNV
-236 SISEESLNA
+236 TVSEDSLNA

-251 HLGVISI
+251 QLGVISI
-258 RALNLALNTA
+258 RALNLAINTA
-268 KCLAAFDREDEV
+268 KCLAAFDSEDEV
-280 SSMHLQH
+280 SSLHLQR
-287 AITLVLSPR
+287 AIALVLSPR

-304 PPKEEEIPPQMDE
+304 PPEEE
-317 TDQPESEQD
+317 
-326 LLDQEMP
+326 EMP
-333 PPEVPPPD
+333 PESDEQPENKQEEDQEPSPPPD
-341 QHQKDEKGDEDQEQ
+341 PTEDQKQEDDKEEQEDEDQEP
-355 EIDTQNPQG
+355 ESNAETPQA

-372 AQAAIPADILARLA
+372 AQAAIPADLLARLA
-386 DLADLKTPKG
+386 DLADLKSPKG

-440 GVRRAEMEMAGKTIP
+440 RVRRAEMMAAGKTIP
-455 HGKILIRKED
+455 LGKIMIRKED
-465 FRIRRY
+465 FRIKRY
-471 QERTQTLTIFI
+471 QERTQTLTMFI

-502 LLLAECYVR
+502 LLLAECYIR

-518 SFRGSTAE
+518 SFRGSVAE

-552 LSRAIDESFEV
+552 LSRAIDESFEI
-563 ASASLRKGLTPAL
+563 ASVSMRKGLTPTL

-601 QQSARAASLYSFKS
+601 QQSARAASYYSFKS

-658 KKT
+658 KKA

>member
-1 MSYFL
+1 
-6 KQLSNSAQQA
+6 
-16 ISISKYSLLENLEQT
+16 LENPEQT
-31 QRMSKS
+31 QEISKS

-52 LVINPYGLGG
+52 LVINPHGLGG
-62 VIVRARSGPIR
+62 VILRARSGPVR
-73 DRWLAYLNAVA
+73 DRWLTYLNTIA
-84 QLASMRLP
+84 QLGGMRLP

-134 LIMPMAER
+134 LLIPMAER
-142 VEVSAVA
+142 VEVGAAA

-160 TIERDGQSCSIESR
+160 AIERDGQSRRIDSR
-174 FGVVALDEG
+174 FGIVALDEG
-183 IEDDEQ
+183 IEDDEH

-194 RQRSAF
+194 RQRVAF
-200 LLNLDVIG
+200 LLNLDILG

-221 DAKSIQYAIKYFSNV
+221 DASLLQDARESFSNV
-236 SISEESLNA
+236 TVSEDSLDA

-251 HLGVISI
+251 QLGVISI
-258 RALNLALNTA
+258 RALNLAMNTA
-268 KCLAAFDREDEV
+268 KCLAAFDGEDKI
-280 SSMHLQH
+280 SSMHLQR
-287 AITLVLSPR
+287 AIALVLSPR

-304 PPKEEEIPPQMDE
+304 PPEEEESPPESDE
-317 TDQPESEQD
+317 QPENEQD
-326 LLDQEMP
+326 PVDQEP
-333 PPEVPPPD
+333 PPTPETPPED
-341 QHQKDEKGDEDQEQ
+341 QSQEEEQEDEEDQEP
-355 EIDTQNPQG
+355 ESNAETPQA

-372 AQAAIPADILARLA
+372 AQAAIPADLLARLA
-386 DLADLKTPKG
+386 DLADLKSPKG

-404 KVGRMRGRPLGNMP
+404 KVGRMRGRPLGNMA

-440 GVRRAEMEMAGKTIP
+440 AVRRAEMLSAGKLIP
-455 HGKILIRKED
+455 SGKIFIRKED
-465 FRIRRY
+465 FRIKRY
-471 QERTQTLTIFI
+471 QERTQTLTMFI

-502 LLLAECYVR
+502 LLLAECYIR

-563 ASASLRKGLTPAL
+563 ASASMRKGLTPAL

-601 QQSARAASLYSFKS
+601 QQSARAASYYSFKS

-658 KKT
+658 KKA

>member
-1 MSYFL
+1 
-6 KQLSNSAQQA
+6 
-16 ISISKYSLLENLEQT
+16 LENQEQT
-31 QRMSKS
+31 QEISKG

-52 LVINPYGLGG
+52 LVINPHGLGG
-62 VIVRARSGPIR
+62 VILRARSGPVR
-73 DRWLAYLNAVA
+73 DRWLTYMNNVA
-84 QLASMRLP
+84 QLGGMRLP

-142 VEVSAVA
+142 VEVGAVA
-149 KVVSALDNGFI
+149 KVVSALDNRFI
-160 TIERDGQSCSIESR
+160 AIERDGQSQRIDSS
-174 FGVVALDEG
+174 FGVIALDEG
-183 IEDDEQ
+183 IENDEQ

-194 RQRSAF
+194 RQRTAF
-200 LLNLDVIG
+200 LLNLDILG

-221 DAKSIQYAIKYFSNV
+221 DTQSLEYARENFSGIN
-236 SISEESLNA
+236 ISEDNLNS

-251 HLGVISI
+251 QLGVISI
-258 RALNLALNTA
+258 RALNLAINTA

-280 SSMHLQH
+280 NSMHLQR
-287 AITLVLSPR
+287 AIALVLSPR
-296 ATRMPQSA
+296 ATRLPQSA
-304 PPKEEEIPPQMDE
+304 PPPEEEQSE
-317 TDQPESEQD
+317 EQPED
-326 LLDQEMP
+326 NLDQEP
-333 PPEVPPPD
+333 PPPD
-341 QHQKDEKGDEDQEQ
+341 PTEDQNQEQDKKEDSEEDEDDLEKTDS
-355 EIDTQNPQG
+355 ENPQA

-372 AQAAIPADILARLA
+372 AQAAIPPDILARLA

-404 KVGRMRGRPLGNMP
+404 KVGRIRGRPLGNMP

-440 GVRRAEMEMAGKTIP
+440 AVRRAEMIAAGKFISA
-455 HGKILIRKED
+455 GKILIRKED
-465 FRIRRY
+465 FRIKRY
-471 QERTQTLTIFI
+471 QERTQTLTMFI

-518 SFRGSTAE
+518 SFRGNVAE
-526 LILAP
+526 LVLAP

-563 ASASLRKGLTPAL
+563 ASTSMRKGLTPAL

-601 QQSARAASLYSFKS
+601 QQSARMASHYSFKS

-624 RDEGKAMAALLGS
+624 RDEGKAIAALLGS

-644 AGANEVSQAIMQGL
+644 AGATEVSQAIMQGL
-658 KKT
+658 KKP

>member
-1 MSYFL
+1 M
-6 KQLSNSAQQA
+6 
-16 ISISKYSLLENLEQT
+16 ENPDQT
-31 QRMSKS
+31 QEISKS
-37 AKLETWLRALQVAQL
+37 AKLETWLRALEVAQL
-52 LVINPYGLGG
+52 LVINPHGLGG
-62 VIVRARSGPIR
+62 VILRARSGPVR
-73 DRWLAYLNAVA
+73 DRWLTYLNTIA
-84 QLASMRLP
+84 QLGGMRLP

-134 LIMPMAER
+134 LLMPMAER
-142 VEVSAVA
+142 VEVGAVA

-160 TIERDGQSCSIESR
+160 SIERDGQSRRIDSH

-183 IEDDEQ
+183 IEDDEH

-194 RQRSAF
+194 RQRVAF
-200 LLNLDVIG
+200 LLNLDILG
-208 WRDLPETDDDFLP
+208 WRDLPETDDDFVP
-221 DAKSIQYAIKYFSNV
+221 DAHSLQDTRKNFSKITV
-236 SISEESLNA
+236 SEDSLNA
-245 LVGVAE
+245 LVGVADQ
-251 HLGVISI
+251 LGVTSI
-258 RALNLALNTA
+258 RALNLAINTA
-268 KCLAAFDREDEV
+268 KCLAAFDKDDEV
-280 SSMHLQH
+280 TSIHLQR
-287 AITLVLSPR
+287 AIALVLSPR
-296 ATRMPQSA
+296 ATRIPQSA
-304 PPKEEEIPPQMDE
+304 PPEEEE
-317 TDQPESEQD
+317 QPENEQD
-326 LLDQEMP
+326 QVDQEP
-333 PPEVPPPD
+333 PPPPPD
-341 QHQKDEKGDEDQEQ
+341 PTEDQKQEDQEP
-355 EIDTQNPQG
+355 ESNTETPQA

-372 AQAAIPADILARLA
+372 AQAAIPADLLARLA
-386 DLADLKTPKG
+386 DLADPKMPKG

-404 KVGRMRGRPLGNMP
+404 KVGRIRGRPLGNMP

-440 GVRRAEMEMAGKTIP
+440 RVRRAEMLAAGKTIP
-455 HGKILIRKED
+455 AGKIVIRKED
-465 FRIRRY
+465 FRIKRY
-471 QERTQTLTIFI
+471 QERTQTLTMFI

-502 LLLAECYVR
+502 LLLAECYIR

-518 SFRGSTAE
+518 SFRGSAAE

-552 LSRAIDESFEV
+552 LSRAIDESFEI
-563 ASASLRKGLTPAL
+563 ASVSMRKGLTPAL

-592 GRPKAMEDA
+592 GRSKAMEDA
-601 QQSARAASLYSFKS
+601 QQSARAASYYSFKS
-615 LWIDTSPQA
+615 LWIDTSAQA
-624 RDEGKAMAALLGS
+624 RDEGKALAALLGS

-658 KKT
+658 KKS

>member
-1 MSYFL
+1 MEN
-6 KQLSNSAQQA
+6 QAQTPE
-16 ISISKYSLLENLEQT
+16 I
-31 QRMSKS
+31 SKS

-52 LVINPYGLGG
+52 LAINPHGLGG
-62 VIVRARSGPIR
+62 VIVRARSGPVR
-73 DRWLAYLNAVA
+73 DRWLAYLNSVA
-84 QLASMRLP
+84 ELAGMRLP
-92 LRKMPL
+92 LRRMPL

-122 RQGLLAQCDQQL
+122 RQGLLAQCDGQL
-134 LIMPMAER
+134 LLMPMAER

-149 KVVSALDNGFI
+149 KVVSALDNAFI
-160 TIERDGQSCSIESR
+160 AIERDGQSQKIDSR

-183 IEDDEQ
+183 IEEDEQ

-194 RQRSAF
+194 KQRVAY
-200 LLNLDVIG
+200 LLNLDIIG

-221 DAKSIQYAIKYFSNV
+221 DKQSLQYASDNFSDI
-236 SISEESLNA
+236 SISEDSLNA

-251 HLGVISI
+251 QLGIASI
-258 RALNLALNTA
+258 RVLNLAFNTA
-268 KCLAAFDREDEV
+268 KCLAAFDRESEV
-280 SSMHLQH
+280 SSMHLQR
-287 AITLVLSPR
+287 AIALVLSPR
-296 ATRMPQSA
+296 ATRLPQSA
-304 PPKEEEIPPQMDE
+304 PPPEDENEAPSEEDQSD
-317 TDQPESEQD
+317 DQPD
-326 LLDQEMP
+326 DQPQENAGQEPP

-341 QHQKDEKGDEDQEQ
+341 PNEDQDQEKNDDEDKDEDDSDKTDSE
-355 EIDTQNPQG
+355 NPQA
-364 LEDEILEA
+364 LEDEIVEA
-372 AQAAIPADILARLA
+372 AQAAIPADLLARLA

-440 GVRRAEMEMAGKTIP
+440 GVRRAEMIAAGKLIP
-455 HGKILIRKED
+455 AGKILIRKED
-465 FRIRRY
+465 FRIKRY
-471 QERTQTLTIFI
+471 QERTQTLTMFI

-518 SFRGSTAE
+518 SFRGSVAE
-526 LILAP
+526 LVLAP

-563 ASASLRKGLTPAL
+563 ASASMRKGLTPAL

-586 AKDGSP
+586 AQDGSP

-601 QQSARAASLYSFKS
+601 QKSARAASYYSFKS

-624 RDEGKAMAALLGS
+624 RDEGKALAAMLGS

-658 KKT
+658 KRP

>member
-1 MSYFL
+1 
-6 KQLSNSAQQA
+6 
-16 ISISKYSLLENLEQT
+16 LETQEQT
-31 QRMSKS
+31 QEISKS

-52 LVINPYGLGG
+52 LVINPHGLGG
-62 VIVRARSGPIR
+62 VILRARSGPVR
-73 DRWLAYLNAVA
+73 DRWLAYLNTVA
-84 QLASMRLP
+84 QLGGMRLP

-134 LIMPMAER
+134 LLMPMAER
-142 VEVSAVA
+142 VEVGAVA

-160 TIERDGQSCSIESR
+160 AIERDGQSRRIESH

-194 RQRSAF
+194 RQRTAF
-200 LLNLDVIG
+200 LLNLDIIG

-221 DAKSIQYAIKYFSNV
+221 DTQLLVYASENFSNV
-236 SISEESLNA
+236 SISEDSLSA

-251 HLGVISI
+251 QLGVVSI

-268 KCLAAFDREDEV
+268 KCLAAFDGEPEV
-280 SSMHLQH
+280 SSMHLQR
-287 AITLVLSPR
+287 AIALVLSPR
-296 ATRMPQSA
+296 ATRLPQSA
-304 PPKEEEIPPQMDE
+304 PPPEEENEASTDEEQPDDQPEEGVDQDQQPPPEPTEDQHQGQEKEEENEKDE
-317 TDQPESEQD
+317 DESEKTD
-326 LLDQEMP
+326 SE
-333 PPEVPPPD
+333 
-341 QHQKDEKGDEDQEQ
+341 
-355 EIDTQNPQG
+355 NPQA
-364 LEDEILEA
+364 LDDEILEA
-372 AQAAIPADILARLA
+372 AQAAIPADLLARLA

-396 MGGKTGAV
+396 MGGKTGAI
-404 KVGRMRGRPLGNMP
+404 KVGRVRGRPLGNMP

-440 GVRRAEMEMAGKTIP
+440 GVRRAEMIAAGKTVP
-455 HGKILIRKED
+455 AGKILIRKED
-465 FRIRRY
+465 FRIKRY
-471 QERTQTLTIFI
+471 QERTQTLTMFI

-518 SFRGSTAE
+518 SFRGSVAE
-526 LILAP
+526 LVLAP

-552 LSRAIDESFEV
+552 LSRAIDESFEIAG
-563 ASASLRKGLTPAL
+563 ASMRKGLTPAL

-601 QQSARAASLYSFKS
+601 QQSARAASHYSFKS

-624 RDEGKAMAALLGS
+624 RDEGKALAAMLGS

-644 AGANEVSQAIMQGL
+644 AGATEVSQAIMQGL
-658 KKT
+658 KKA

>member
-1 MSYFL
+1 MET
-6 KQLSNSAQQA
+6 Q
-16 ISISKYSLLENLEQT
+16 EQT
-31 QRMSKS
+31 QEISKS
-37 AKLETWLRALQVAQL
+37 AKLETWFRALQVAQL
-52 LVINPYGLGG
+52 LVINPHGLGG
-62 VIVRARSGPIR
+62 VILRARSGPVR
-73 DRWLAYLNAVA
+73 DRWLAYLNTVA
-84 QLASMRLP
+84 QLGGMRLP

-112 QTLRTGKAVL
+112 QTLRTGKAIL

-134 LIMPMAER
+134 LLMPMAER
-142 VEVSAVA
+142 VEVGAVA

-160 TIERDGQSCSIESR
+160 AIERDGQSRRIESH
-174 FGVVALDEG
+174 FGIVALDEG
-183 IEDDEQ
+183 IEDDEH

-194 RQRSAF
+194 RQRTAF
-200 LLNLDVIG
+200 LLNLDIIG

-221 DAKSIQYAIKYFSNV
+221 DTQSLDYARENFSSV
-236 SISEESLNA
+236 SVSEDSLSA

-251 HLGVISI
+251 QFGIFSI

-268 KCLAAFDREDEV
+268 KCLAAFDRESEV
-280 SSMHLQH
+280 SSMHLQR
-287 AITLVLSPR
+287 AIALVLSPR
-296 ATRMPQSA
+296 ATRLPQSA
-304 PPKEEEIPPQMDE
+304 PPPEDENEAPTDEEQSDDQLEENENQ
-317 TDQPESEQD
+317 DQP
-326 LLDQEMP
+326 P
-333 PPEVPPPD
+333 PPEPTEDRHQD
-341 QHQKDEKGDEDQEQ
+341 QEIKEENEKDEDEPEKSDSE
-355 EIDTQNPQG
+355 NPQA
-364 LEDEILEA
+364 LDDEILEA
-372 AQAAIPADILARLA
+372 AQAAVPADLLARLA
-386 DLADLKTPKG
+386 DLADLKTAKG

-404 KVGRMRGRPLGNMP
+404 KVGRVRGRPLGNMP

-440 GVRRAEMEMAGKTIP
+440 SVRRAEMIAAGKSIP
-455 HGKILIRKED
+455 AGKILIRKED
-465 FRIRRY
+465 FRIKRY
-471 QERTQTLTIFI
+471 QERTQTLTMFI

-518 SFRGSTAE
+518 SFRGSAAE
-526 LILAP
+526 LVLAP

-552 LSRAIDESFEV
+552 LSRAIDESFEI
-563 ASASLRKGLTPAL
+563 ASVSMRKGLTPAL

-601 QQSARAASLYSFKS
+601 QQSARAASYYPFKS

-624 RDEGKAMAALLGS
+624 RDEGKALAAILGS

-658 KKT
+658 KKA

>member
-1 MSYFL
+1 
-6 KQLSNSAQQA
+6 
-16 ISISKYSLLENLEQT
+16 LENLKQT
-31 QRMSKS
+31 QEISKS

-52 LVINPYGLGG
+52 LAINPHGLGG
-62 VIVRARSGPIR
+62 VILRARSGPVR
-73 DRWLAYLNAVA
+73 DRWLAYLNTIA
-84 QLASMRLP
+84 QLGGMRLP

-142 VEVSAVA
+142 VEVGAAA

-160 TIERDGQSCSIESR
+160 TIERDGQSRRIDSH

-194 RQRSAF
+194 RQRTAF
-200 LLNLDVIG
+200 LLNLDIIG

-221 DAKSIQYAIKYFSNV
+221 DAQSVQYAQEHFLEVTV
-236 SISEESLNA
+236 SEDTLNA

-251 HLGVISI
+251 QLGVISI
-258 RALNLALNTA
+258 RALNLAINTA

-280 SSMHLQH
+280 SGMHLQR
-287 AITLVLSPR
+287 AIALVLSPR

-304 PPKEEEIPPQMDE
+304 PPEEEEIPPESDE
-317 TDQPESEQD
+317 QPENEQD
-326 LLDQEMP
+326 PVDQEP
-333 PPEVPPPD
+333 PPPPPD
-341 QHQKDEKGDEDQEQ
+341 TPPEDQKQEEEQGDEEQ
-355 EIDTQNPQG
+355 ESERNTETPQA
-364 LEDEILEA
+364 LEDEVLEA
-372 AQAAIPADILARLA
+372 AQAAIPPDILARLA

-396 MGGKTGAV
+396 MGGKTGAI
-404 KVGRMRGRPLGNMP
+404 KVGRMRGRPLGTMP

-440 GVRRAEMEMAGKTIP
+440 GVRRAEMMAAGKLIP
-455 HGKILIRKED
+455 AGKILIRKED
-465 FRIRRY
+465 FRIKRY
-471 QERTQTLTIFI
+471 QERTQTLTMFI

-502 LLLAECYVR
+502 LLLAECYIR

-552 LSRAIDESFEV
+552 LACAIDESFEI
-563 ASASLRKGLTPAL
+563 ASASMRKGLTPAL

-592 GRPKAMEDA
+592 GRPQAMEDA
-601 QQSARAASLYSFKS
+601 QQSARAASCYSFKS

-624 RDEGKAMAALLGS
+624 RDEGRAMAALLGS

-658 KKT
+658 KRV

>member
-1 MSYFL
+1 M
-6 KQLSNSAQQA
+6 
-16 ISISKYSLLENLEQT
+16 ENPEQT
-31 QRMSKS
+31 QEISKS

-52 LVINPYGLGG
+52 LVINPHGLGG
-62 VIVRARSGPIR
+62 VILRARSGPVR
-73 DRWLAYLNAVA
+73 DRWLAYLNTVA
-84 QLASMRLP
+84 QLGGMRLP

-134 LIMPMAER
+134 LLMPMAER
-142 VEVSAVA
+142 VEVGAVA
-149 KVVSALDNGFI
+149 KVVSVLDNGFI
-160 TIERDGQSCSIESR
+160 AIERDGQSRRIESH

-194 RQRSAF
+194 RQRVAF
-200 LLNLDVIG
+200 LLNLDILG
-208 WRDLPETDDDFLP
+208 WRDLPETDDDFVP
-221 DAKSIQYAIKYFSNV
+221 DSQSLQDARENFSNV
-236 SISEESLNA
+236 TVSEDSLDA

-251 HLGVISI
+251 QLGVISI
-258 RALNLALNTA
+258 RALTLAINTA
-268 KCLAAFDREDEV
+268 KCLTAFDGEDEV
-280 SSMHLQH
+280 SSLHLQR
-287 AITLVLSPR
+287 AIALVLSPR

-304 PPKEEEIPPQMDE
+304 PPEEEEIPSESDE
-317 TDQPESEQD
+317 KPENEQD
-326 LLDQEMP
+326 PVDQEP
-333 PPEVPPPD
+333 PPED
-341 QHQKDEKGDEDQEQ
+341 QSQEEEQEDGEDQEP
-355 EIDTQNPQG
+355 ESNAETPQA
-364 LEDEILEA
+364 LEDEILEV
-372 AQAAIPADILARLA
+372 AQAAIPADLLARLA
-386 DLADLKTPKG
+386 DLADLKSPKG

-404 KVGRMRGRPLGNMP
+404 KVGRMRGRPLGNMA

-440 GVRRAEMEMAGKTIP
+440 RVRRAEILAAGKTIP
-455 HGKILIRKED
+455 LGKIMIRKED
-465 FRIRRY
+465 FRIKRY
-471 QERTQTLTIFI
+471 QERTQTLTMFI

-502 LLLAECYVR
+502 LLLAECYIR

-518 SFRGSTAE
+518 SFRGSVAE

-552 LSRAIDESFEV
+552 LSRAIDESFEI
-563 ASASLRKGLTPAL
+563 ASVSMRKGLTPTL

-592 GRPKAMEDA
+592 GRPKAMKDA
-601 QQSARAASLYSFKS
+601 QQSARAASYYSFKS

-644 AGANEVSQAIMQGL
+644 AGATEVSQAIMQGL
-658 KKT
+658 KQA

>member
-1 MSYFL
+1 M
-6 KQLSNSAQQA
+6 
-16 ISISKYSLLENLEQT
+16 ENPDQT
-31 QRMSKS
+31 QESSKS
-37 AKLETWLRALQVAQL
+37 AKLETWLRALEVAQL
-52 LVINPYGLGG
+52 LVINPHGLGG
-62 VIVRARSGPIR
+62 VILRARSGPVR
-73 DRWLAYLNAVA
+73 DRWLTYLNTIA
-84 QLASMRLP
+84 QLGGMRLP

-134 LIMPMAER
+134 LLMPMAER
-142 VEVSAVA
+142 VEVGAVA

-160 TIERDGQSCSIESR
+160 SIERDGQSRRIESH

-183 IEDDEQ
+183 IEDDEH

-194 RQRSAF
+194 RQRVAF
-200 LLNLDVIG
+200 LLNLDILG

-221 DAKSIQYAIKYFSNV
+221 DTQSIQYAQENFSKV
-236 SISEESLNA
+236 TISEDSLNA

-251 HLGVISI
+251 QLGVISI
-258 RALNLALNTA
+258 RALNLAINTA
-268 KCLAAFDREDEV
+268 KCLAAFDRDDEV
-280 SSMHLQH
+280 TSMHLQR
-287 AITLVLSPR
+287 AIALVLSPR

-304 PPKEEEIPPQMDE
+304 PPEEEELP
-317 TDQPESEQD
+317 PESEEQ
-326 LLDQEMP
+326 LENEQEP
-333 PPEVPPPD
+333 PPED
-341 QHQKDEKGDEDQEQ
+341 QKQEEEQGNQEDKDDQEP
-355 EIDTQNPQG
+355 ESNTETPQA
-364 LEDEILEA
+364 LEDEILET
-372 AQAAIPADILARLA
+372 AQAAIPIDLLARLA
-386 DLADLKTPKG
+386 DLADPKTPKG

-404 KVGRMRGRPLGNMP
+404 KVSRIRGRPLGNMP

-440 GVRRAEMEMAGKTIP
+440 RVRRAEMLAAGKTIP
-455 HGKILIRKED
+455 AGKIVIRKED
-465 FRIRRY
+465 FRIKRY
-471 QERTQTLTIFI
+471 QERTQTLTMFI

-502 LLLAECYVR
+502 LLLAECYIR

-518 SFRGSTAE
+518 SFRGSAAE

-563 ASASLRKGLTPAL
+563 ASASMRKGLTPAL

-592 GRPKAMEDA
+592 GRSKAMEDA
-601 QQSARAASLYSFKS
+601 QHSARTASYYSFKS

-624 RDEGKAMAALLGS
+624 REEGKVMAALLGS

-658 KKT
+658 KKS

>member
-1 MSYFL
+1 M
-6 KQLSNSAQQA
+6 
-16 ISISKYSLLENLEQT
+16 ENQEYT
-31 QRMSKS
+31 QEISKS

-52 LVINPYGLGG
+52 LVINPHGLGG
-62 VIVRARSGPIR
+62 VILRARSGPVR
-73 DRWLAYLNAVA
+73 DRWLAYLYAVA
-84 QLASMRLP
+84 QLGGMRMP

-112 QTLRTGKAVL
+112 QTLRSGKAVL
-122 RQGLLAQCDQQL
+122 RQGLLAQADQQL
-134 LIMPMAER
+134 LLMPMAER
-142 VEVSAVA
+142 IEVGAIA
-149 KVVSALDNGFI
+149 KVVGALDNGFI
-160 TIERDGQSCSIESR
+160 AIERDGQSRKIESH

-189 PNEKI
+189 ANEKI
-194 RQRSAF
+194 RQRTAF
-200 LLNLDVIG
+200 LLNLDILG

-221 DAKSIQYAIKYFSNV
+221 DAQSIEYARENFAEV
-236 SISEESLNA
+236 SVNEDSLNA

-251 HLGVISI
+251 QLGVISI
-258 RALNLALNTA
+258 RALSLAIQTA
-268 KCLAAFDREDEV
+268 KCLASFDREDQV
-280 SSMHLQH
+280 TSMHLQR
-287 AITLVLSPR
+287 AIALVLSPR

-304 PPKEEEIPPQMDE
+304 PPEEEIPPESDE
-317 TDQPESEQD
+317 QTENAQDPLDQEP
-326 LLDQEMP
+326 LPPPQEMP
-333 PPEVPPPD
+333 PPDPTDNQNKEEE
-341 QHQKDEKGDEDQEQ
+341 QEDQEL
-355 EIDTQNPQG
+355 ETEEQNPQA
-364 LEDEILEA
+364 LEDEILES
-372 AQAAIPADILARLA
+372 AQAAIPADLLARLA
-386 DLADLKTPKG
+386 DLAQLKTPKG

-404 KVGRMRGRPLGNMP
+404 KVGRIRGRPLGNMP

-440 GVRRAEMEMAGKTIP
+440 GVRRAEMKAAGKSIP
-455 HGKILIRKED
+455 HGKIIIRKED
-465 FRIRRY
+465 FRIKRY
-471 QERTQTLTIFI
+471 QERTQTLTMFI

-526 LILAP
+526 LVLAP
-531 TRSLVKAKRALSGL
+531 TRSLVRAKRALSGL

-552 LSRAIDESFEV
+552 LSRAIDESFEI
-563 ASASLRKGLTPAL
+563 ASASMRKGLTPAL

-592 GRPKAMEDA
+592 GRPKAMADA
-601 QQSARAASLYSFKS
+601 QQSARSASLRSFKS

-644 AGANEVSQAIMQGL
+644 AGVNEVSQAIMQGL
-658 KKT
+658 KKTRPLS

>member
-1 MSYFL
+1 M
-6 KQLSNSAQQA
+6 
-16 ISISKYSLLENLEQT
+16 ENPDQT
-31 QRMSKS
+31 QEISKS
-37 AKLETWLRALQVAQL
+37 AKLETWLRALEVAQL
-52 LVINPYGLGG
+52 LVINPHGLGG
-62 VIVRARSGPIR
+62 VILRARSGPVR
-73 DRWLAYLNAVA
+73 DRWLTYLNTIA
-84 QLASMRLP
+84 QLGGMRLP

-134 LIMPMAER
+134 LLMPMAER
-142 VEVSAVA
+142 VEVGAVA

-160 TIERDGQSCSIESR
+160 SIERDGQSRRIESH

-183 IEDDEQ
+183 IEDDEH

-194 RQRSAF
+194 RQRVAF
-200 LLNLDVIG
+200 LLNLDILG
-208 WRDLPETDDDFLP
+208 WRDLPETDDDFVP
-221 DAKSIQYAIKYFSNV
+221 DADSLQDTRKNFSKITV
-236 SISEESLNA
+236 SEDSLNA

-251 HLGVISI
+251 QLGVTSI
-258 RALNLALNTA
+258 RALSLAINTA
-268 KCLAAFDREDEV
+268 KCLAAIDKDDEV
-280 SSMHLQH
+280 TSMHLQR
-287 AITLVLSPR
+287 AIALVLSPR
-296 ATRMPQSA
+296 ATRIPQSA
-304 PPKEEEIPPQMDE
+304 PPEEEE
-317 TDQPESEQD
+317 QPENEQD
-326 LLDQEMP
+326 QVDQEP
-333 PPEVPPPD
+333 PPPPPD
-341 QHQKDEKGDEDQEQ
+341 PTEDQKQEDQEP
-355 EIDTQNPQG
+355 ESNTETPQA

-386 DLADLKTPKG
+386 DLADPKTPKG
-396 MGGKTGAV
+396 MGGKAGAV
-404 KVGRMRGRPLGNMP
+404 KVGRIRGRPLGNMP

-440 GVRRAEMEMAGKTIP
+440 RVRRAEILAAGKTIP
-455 HGKILIRKED
+455 AGKIVIRKED
-465 FRIRRY
+465 FRIKRY
-471 QERTQTLTIFI
+471 QERTQTLTMFI

-502 LLLAECYVR
+502 LLLAECYIR

-518 SFRGSTAE
+518 SFRGSAAE

-552 LSRAIDESFEV
+552 LSRAIDESFEI
-563 ASASLRKGLTPAL
+563 ASVSMRKGLTPAL

-592 GRPKAMEDA
+592 GRSKAMEDA
-601 QQSARAASLYSFKS
+601 QQSARAASYYSFKS
-615 LWIDTSPQA
+615 LWIDTSTQA
-624 RDEGKAMAALLGS
+624 RDEGKALAALLGS

-658 KKT
+658 KKS

>member
-1 MSYFL
+1 MEN
-6 KQLSNSAQQA
+6 QENTQE
-16 ISISKYSLLENLEQT
+16 IS
-31 QRMSKS
+31 RS

-52 LVINPYGLGG
+52 LVINPHGLGG
-62 VIVRARSGPIR
+62 VILRARSGPVR
-73 DRWLAYLNAVA
+73 DRWLAYLYAVA
-84 QLASMRLP
+84 QLGGMRMP

-112 QTLRTGKAVL
+112 QTLRSGKAVL

-134 LIMPMAER
+134 LLMPMAER
-142 VEVSAVA
+142 IEVGAVA
-149 KVVSALDNGFI
+149 KVVSALDNGLI
-160 TIERDGQSCSIESR
+160 AIERDGQSRKIESH

-194 RQRSAF
+194 RQRTAF
-200 LLNLDVIG
+200 LLNLDILG

-221 DAKSIQYAIKYFSNV
+221 DAQSIECARANFAEVTV
-236 SISEESLNA
+236 SEDSLNA
-245 LVGVAE
+245 LVSIAE
-251 HLGVISI
+251 QLGVISI
-258 RALNLALNTA
+258 RALSLAIQTA
-268 KCLAAFDREDEV
+268 KCLAAFDREDQV
-280 SSMHLQH
+280 TSMHLQR
-287 AITLVLSPR
+287 AIALVLSPR

-304 PPKEEEIPPQMDE
+304 PPEEEIPPESDE
-317 TDQPESEQD
+317 HAENEQD
-326 LLDQEMP
+326 PLDQEPLPPPPEMP
-333 PPEVPPPD
+333 PPDPTDNQNKE
-341 QHQKDEKGDEDQEQ
+341 EEQ
-355 EIDTQNPQG
+355 ELEAEVQNAQA
-364 LEDEILEA
+364 LEDEMLEA
-372 AQAAIPADILARLA
+372 AQAAIPADLLSRLA
-386 DLADLKTPKG
+386 DMAQLKTPKG

-440 GVRRAEMEMAGKTIP
+440 SVRRAEMKAAGKSIP
-455 HGKILIRKED
+455 LGKMIIRKED
-465 FRIRRY
+465 FRIKRY

-526 LILAP
+526 LVLAP
-531 TRSLVKAKRALSGL
+531 TRSLVRAKRALSGL

-552 LSRAIDESFEV
+552 LSRAIDESFEI
-563 ASASLRKGLTPAL
+563 ASASMRKGLTPAL

-592 GRPKAMEDA
+592 GRPKAMADA
-601 QQSARAASLYSFKS
+601 QQSARFASLHSFKS

-658 KKT
+658 QKTRPPG

>member
-1 MSYFL
+1 
-6 KQLSNSAQQA
+6 
-16 ISISKYSLLENLEQT
+16 LENPEQT
-31 QRMSKS
+31 QEISKS

-52 LVINPYGLGG
+52 LVINPHGLGG
-62 VIVRARSGPIR
+62 VILRARSGPVR
-73 DRWLAYLNAVA
+73 ERWLAYLNTIA
-84 QLASMRLP
+84 QLGGMRLP

-134 LIMPMAER
+134 LLMPMAER
-142 VEVSAVA
+142 VEVGAVA

-160 TIERDGQSCSIESR
+160 SIERDGQSRRIESH

-183 IEDDEQ
+183 IEDDEH

-194 RQRSAF
+194 RQRVAF
-200 LLNLDVIG
+200 LLNLDILG
-208 WRDLPETDDDFLP
+208 WRDLPETDDDFVP
-221 DAKSIQYAIKYFSNV
+221 DAELLQDARENFSNITV
-236 SISEESLNA
+236 SEDSLNA

-251 HLGVISI
+251 QLGVISI
-258 RALNLALNTA
+258 RALNLAINTA
-268 KCLAAFDREDEV
+268 KCLAAFDKEDEV
-280 SSMHLQH
+280 SSMHLQR
-287 AITLVLSPR
+287 AIALVLSPR

-304 PPKEEEIPPQMDE
+304 PPEEEELPSESDE
-317 TDQPESEQD
+317 QPENEQD
-326 LLDQEMP
+326 PIDQEPPP
-333 PPEVPPPD
+333 PPED
-341 QHQKDEKGDEDQEQ
+341 QKQEEDKEEQEQ
-355 EIDTQNPQG
+355 EDEEQEPESNTETPQA

-372 AQAAIPADILARLA
+372 AQAAIPADLLARLA
-386 DLADLKTPKG
+386 DLADLKSPKG
-396 MGGKTGAV
+396 MSGKTGAV
-404 KVGRMRGRPLGNMP
+404 KVGRMRGRPLGNIP

-440 GVRRAEMEMAGKTIP
+440 KVRRAEMLAAGKTIP
-455 HGKILIRKED
+455 LGKIMIRKED
-465 FRIRRY
+465 FRIKRY
-471 QERTQTLTIFI
+471 QERTQTLTMFI

-502 LLLAECYVR
+502 LLLAECYIR

-518 SFRGSTAE
+518 SFKGSTAE

-563 ASASLRKGLTPAL
+563 ASTSMRKGLTPAL

-601 QQSARAASLYSFKS
+601 QQSARAASYYSFKS

-624 RDEGKAMAALLGS
+624 RDEGKVMAALLGS

-658 KKT
+658 KKA

>member
-1 MSYFL
+1 
-6 KQLSNSAQQA
+6 
-16 ISISKYSLLENLEQT
+16 LENQT
-31 QRMSKS
+31 QTQEISKS

-52 LVINPYGLGG
+52 LVINPHGLGG
-62 VIVRARSGPIR
+62 VILRARSGPVR
-73 DRWLAYLNAVA
+73 ERWLAYLNTIA
-84 QLASMRLP
+84 QLGGMRLP

-112 QTLRTGKAVL
+112 QTLRTGKAIL

-134 LIMPMAER
+134 LLMPMAER
-142 VEVSAVA
+142 VEVGTVA
-149 KVVSALDNGFI
+149 KVASALDNGFI
-160 TIERDGQSCSIESR
+160 SIERDGQSKKIDSH
-174 FGVVALDEG
+174 FGVIALDEG
-183 IEDDEQ
+183 IEDDEH

-194 RQRSAF
+194 RQRTAF
-200 LLNLDVIG
+200 LLNLDGIG

-221 DAKSIQYAIKYFSNV
+221 DIQSLQYARENFSEVIVDEDN
-236 SISEESLNA
+236 LNA
-245 LVGVAE
+245 LVSVAE
-251 HLGVISI
+251 HLGVVSI
-258 RALNLALNTA
+258 RALNLAMNTA
-268 KCLAAFDREDEV
+268 KCLAAFDKEDEV
-280 SSMHLQH
+280 TSMHLQH
-287 AITLVLSPR
+287 AIALVLSPR
-296 ATRMPQSA
+296 ATRIPQSA
-304 PPKEEEIPPQMDE
+304 PPEEEE
-317 TDQPESEQD
+317 VLPESDSDEEPENAQD
-326 LLDQEMP
+326 PLDQASP
-333 PPEVPPPD
+333 PPDPDED
-341 QHQKDEKGDEDQEQ
+341 QHQKEDEEKPESDAE
-355 EIDTQNPQG
+355 NPQP

-372 AQAAIPADILARLA
+372 AQAAIPSDILARLA

-404 KVGRMRGRPLGNMP
+404 KVGRMRGRPLGTMP

-440 GVRRAEMEMAGKTIP
+440 AVRRAEMKAAGKTIP
-455 HGKILIRKED
+455 VRKILIRKED
-465 FRIRRY
+465 FRIKRY
-471 QERTQTLTIFI
+471 QERTQTLTMFI

-502 LLLAECYVR
+502 LLLAECYIR

-518 SFRGSTAE
+518 SFRGSAAE

-552 LSRAIDESFEV
+552 LSSAIDDSFELAN
-563 ASASLRKGLTPAL
+563 ASIRKGLTPAL

-624 RDEGKAMAALLGS
+624 RDEGKAIAALLGS

-644 AGANEVSQAIMQGL
+644 AGANEVSQAIMRGL
-658 KKT
+658 KQA

>member
-1 MSYFL
+1 
-6 KQLSNSAQQA
+6 
-16 ISISKYSLLENLEQT
+16 
-31 QRMSKS
+31 
-37 AKLETWLRALQVAQL
+37 
-52 LVINPYGLGG
+52 
-62 VIVRARSGPIR
+62 
-73 DRWLAYLNAVA
+73 
-84 QLASMRLP
+84 
-92 LRKMPL
+92 MPL

-134 LIMPMAER
+134 LLMPMAER
-142 VEVSAVA
+142 VEVGAVA

-160 TIERDGQSCSIESR
+160 SIERDGQSRRIESH

-183 IEDDEQ
+183 IEDDEH

-194 RQRSAF
+194 RQRAAF
-200 LLNLDVIG
+200 LLNLDILG
-208 WRDLPETDDDFLP
+208 WRDLPETDDDFVP
-221 DAKSIQYAIKYFSNV
+221 DAGLLQDTRENFSNV
-236 SISEESLNA
+236 TVSDDSLDA

-251 HLGVISI
+251 QLGVISI
-258 RALNLALNTA
+258 RALNLAINTA
-268 KCLAAFDREDEV
+268 KCLAAFDSEDEV
-280 SSMHLQH
+280 TSMHLQR
-287 AITLVLSPR
+287 AIALVLSPR

-304 PPKEEEIPPQMDE
+304 PPEEEELPSESDE
-317 TDQPESEQD
+317 QPENEQEEN
-326 LLDQEMP
+326 QEPPP
-333 PPEVPPPD
+333 PPETLPED
-341 QHQKDEKGDEDQEQ
+341 QKQEEDEEDQEP
-355 EIDTQNPQG
+355 ESNAETPQA

-372 AQAAIPADILARLA
+372 AQAAIPADLLARLA
-386 DLADLKTPKG
+386 DLADLKSPKG

-440 GVRRAEMEMAGKTIP
+440 RVRRAEMMAAGKNIP
-455 HGKILIRKED
+455 VGKIMIRKED
-465 FRIRRY
+465 FRIKRY
-471 QERTQTLTIFI
+471 QERTQTLTMFI

-502 LLLAECYVR
+502 LLLAECYIR

-563 ASASLRKGLTPAL
+563 ASTSMRKGLTPAL

-601 QQSARAASLYSFKS
+601 QQSARAASYYSFKS

-658 KKT
+658 KKA

>member
-1 MSYFL
+1 MET
-6 KQLSNSAQQA
+6 Q
-16 ISISKYSLLENLEQT
+16 EQT
-31 QRMSKS
+31 QEISKS

-52 LVINPYGLGG
+52 LVINPHGLGG
-62 VIVRARSGPIR
+62 VILRARSGPVR
-73 DRWLAYLNAVA
+73 DRWLAYLNTVA
-84 QLASMRLP
+84 QLGGMRLP

-134 LIMPMAER
+134 LLMPMAER
-142 VEVSAVA
+142 VEVGAVA

-160 TIERDGQSCSIESR
+160 AIERDGQSRRIESH
-174 FGVVALDEG
+174 FGIVALDEG

-194 RQRSAF
+194 RQRTAF
-200 LLNLDVIG
+200 LLNLDIIG

-221 DAKSIQYAIKYFSNV
+221 DTQLLVYASENFSNV
-236 SISEESLNA
+236 SISEDSLSA

-251 HLGVISI
+251 QLGVVSI

-268 KCLAAFDREDEV
+268 KCLAAFDGEPEV
-280 SSMHLQH
+280 SSMHLQR
-287 AITLVLSPR
+287 AIALVLSPR
-296 ATRMPQSA
+296 ATRLPQSA
-304 PPKEEEIPPQMDE
+304 PPPEDENEAPTDEEQPDDQPEEGVDQDQQPPPEPTEDQHQNQEKEEENEKDE
-317 TDQPESEQD
+317 DESEKTD
-326 LLDQEMP
+326 SE
-333 PPEVPPPD
+333 
-341 QHQKDEKGDEDQEQ
+341 
-355 EIDTQNPQG
+355 NPQA
-364 LEDEILEA
+364 LDDEILEA
-372 AQAAIPADILARLA
+372 AQAAIPADLLARLA

-396 MGGKTGAV
+396 MGGKAGAI
-404 KVGRMRGRPLGNMP
+404 KVGRVRGRPLGNMP

-440 GVRRAEMEMAGKTIP
+440 GVRRAEMIAAGKSIP
-455 HGKILIRKED
+455 AGKILIRKED
-465 FRIRRY
+465 FRIKRY
-471 QERTQTLTIFI
+471 QERTQTLTMFI

-518 SFRGSTAE
+518 SFRGSVAE
-526 LILAP
+526 LVLAP

-552 LSRAIDESFEV
+552 LSRAIDESFEI
-563 ASASLRKGLTPAL
+563 ASASMRKGLTPAL

-592 GRPKAMEDA
+592 GRLKAMEDA
-601 QQSARAASLYSFKS
+601 QQSARAASHYSFKS

-624 RDEGKAMAALLGS
+624 RDEGKALAAMLGS

-658 KKT
+658 KKA

>member
-1 MSYFL
+1 M
-6 KQLSNSAQQA
+6 
-16 ISISKYSLLENLEQT
+16 ENLEQT
-31 QRMSKS
+31 QEISKR

-52 LVINPYGLGG
+52 LVINPHGLGG
-62 VIVRARSGPIR
+62 VILRARSGPVR
-73 DRWLAYLNAVA
+73 DRWLAYLNSVA
-84 QLASMRLP
+84 QLGGMRLP

-112 QTLRTGKAVL
+112 QTLRTGKTVL

-134 LIMPMAER
+134 LLMPMAER
-142 VEVSAVA
+142 VEIGAVA

-160 TIERDGQSCSIESR
+160 AIERDGQSRRIDSH

-194 RQRSAF
+194 RQRTAF
-200 LLNLDVIG
+200 LVNLDIIG

-221 DAKSIQYAIKYFSNV
+221 DAPSLQYARENFAEVAV
-236 SISEESLNA
+236 SEDNLGA

-251 HLGVISI
+251 QLGVVSI

-268 KCLAAFDREDEV
+268 KCLAAFDQESEV
-280 SSMHLQH
+280 SSMHLQR
-287 AITLVLSPR
+287 AIALVLSPR
-296 ATRMPQSA
+296 ATRLPQSA
-304 PPKEEEIPPQMDE
+304 PPPEDENEATTDEDQTEE
-317 TDQPESEQD
+317 SVAQD
-326 LLDQEMP
+326 P
-333 PPEVPPPD
+333 PPEVPPQDPT
-341 QHQKDEKGDEDQEQ
+341 EDQNQDQDKKEDDS
-355 EIDTQNPQG
+355 EKINSENPQA
-364 LEDEILEA
+364 LEDEIVEA
-372 AQAAIPADILARLA
+372 AKAAIPADLLARLA

-404 KVGRMRGRPLGNMP
+404 KIGRMRGRPLGNMP

-440 GVRRAEMEMAGKTIP
+440 GIRKTEMMAAGKLIP
-455 HGKILIRKED
+455 ARKIIIRKED
-465 FRIRRY
+465 FRIKRY
-471 QERTQTLTIFI
+471 QERTQTLTMFI

-518 SFRGSTAE
+518 SFRGSIAE
-526 LILAP
+526 LVLAP

-552 LSRAIDESFEV
+552 LSRAIDESFEI
-563 ASASLRKGLTPAL
+563 ASASMRKGLTPAL
-576 VFLTDGRANI
+576 VLLTDGRANI
-586 AKDGSP
+586 ARDGSP

-601 QQSARAASLYSFKS
+601 QQSARTASHYSFKS

-624 RDEGKAMAALLGS
+624 RDEGKVIAAMLGS

-658 KKT
+658 KRP

>member
-1 MSYFL
+1 M
-6 KQLSNSAQQA
+6 
-16 ISISKYSLLENLEQT
+16 ENPDQT
-31 QRMSKS
+31 QEISKS
-37 AKLETWLRALQVAQL
+37 AKLETWLRALEVAQL
-52 LVINPYGLGG
+52 LVINPHGLGG
-62 VIVRARSGPIR
+62 VILRARSGPVR
-73 DRWLAYLNAVA
+73 DRWLTYLNTIA
-84 QLASMRLP
+84 QLGGMRLP

-134 LIMPMAER
+134 LLMPMAER
-142 VEVSAVA
+142 VEVGAVA

-160 TIERDGQSCSIESR
+160 SIERDGQSRRIDSH

-183 IEDDEQ
+183 IEDDEH

-194 RQRSAF
+194 RQRVAF
-200 LLNLDVIG
+200 LLNLDILG
-208 WRDLPETDDDFLP
+208 WRDLPETDDDFVP
-221 DAKSIQYAIKYFSNV
+221 DAHSLQDTRKNFSKITV
-236 SISEESLNA
+236 SEDSLNA

-251 HLGVISI
+251 QLGVTSI
-258 RALNLALNTA
+258 RALNLAINTA
-268 KCLAAFDREDEV
+268 KCLAAFDKDDEV
-280 SSMHLQH
+280 TSIHLQR
-287 AITLVLSPR
+287 AIALVLSPR
-296 ATRMPQSA
+296 ATRIPQSA
-304 PPKEEEIPPQMDE
+304 PPEEEE
-317 TDQPESEQD
+317 QPENAQD
-326 LLDQEMP
+326 QVDQEP
-333 PPEVPPPD
+333 PPPPPPD
-341 QHQKDEKGDEDQEQ
+341 PTEDQKQEDQEP
-355 EIDTQNPQG
+355 ESNTETPQA

-372 AQAAIPADILARLA
+372 AQAAIPADLLARLA
-386 DLADLKTPKG
+386 DLADPKMPKG

-404 KVGRMRGRPLGNMP
+404 KVGRIRGRPLGNMP

-440 GVRRAEMEMAGKTIP
+440 RVRRAEMLAAGKTIP
-455 HGKILIRKED
+455 AGKIVIRKED
-465 FRIRRY
+465 FRIKRY
-471 QERTQTLTIFI
+471 QERTQTLTMFI

-502 LLLAECYVR
+502 LLLAECYIR

-518 SFRGSTAE
+518 SFRGSAAE

-552 LSRAIDESFEV
+552 LSRAIDESFEI
-563 ASASLRKGLTPAL
+563 ASVSMRKGLTPAL

-592 GRPKAMEDA
+592 GRSKAMEDA
-601 QQSARAASLYSFKS
+601 QQSARAASYYSFKS
-615 LWIDTSPQA
+615 LWIDTSAQA
-624 RDEGKAMAALLGS
+624 RDEGKALAALLGS

-658 KKT
+658 KKS

>member
-1 MSYFL
+1 
-6 KQLSNSAQQA
+6 
-16 ISISKYSLLENLEQT
+16 LENPEQT
-31 QRMSKS
+31 QEISKS

-52 LVINPYGLGG
+52 LVINPHGLGG
-62 VIVRARSGPIR
+62 VILRARSGPVR
-73 DRWLAYLNAVA
+73 DRWLAYLNTIA
-84 QLASMRLP
+84 QLGGMRLP

-134 LIMPMAER
+134 LLMPMAER
-142 VEVSAVA
+142 VEVSTLA

-160 TIERDGQSCSIESR
+160 SIERDGQSRRIESH

-194 RQRSAF
+194 RQRAAF
-200 LLNLDVIG
+200 LLNLDILG
-208 WRDLPETDDDFLP
+208 WRDLPESDDDFVP
-221 DAKSIQYAIKYFSNV
+221 DAQLLQDARENFSKVTV
-236 SISEESLNA
+236 SEDSLNA

-251 HLGVISI
+251 QLGVISI
-258 RALNLALNTA
+258 RALNLAINTA

-280 SSMHLQH
+280 TSMHLQR
-287 AITLVLSPR
+287 AIALVLSPR
-296 ATRMPQSA
+296 ATRLPQSA
-304 PPKEEEIPPQMDE
+304 PPEEEEIPPESDE
-317 TDQPESEQD
+317 QPENEQD
-326 LLDQEMP
+326 PVDQEPPP
-333 PPEVPPPD
+333 PPETPPE
-341 QHQKDEKGDEDQEQ
+341 DEKQEEDKEDQEDEEQ
-355 EIDTQNPQG
+355 EPESNTETPQA

-372 AQAAIPADILARLA
+372 AQAAIPADLLARLI

-404 KVGRMRGRPLGNMP
+404 KVGRMRGRPLGTMP

-440 GVRRAEMEMAGKTIP
+440 RVRRAEMIAAGKTIP
-455 HGKILIRKED
+455 LGKIIIRKED
-465 FRIRRY
+465 FRIKRY
-471 QERTQTLTIFI
+471 QERTQTLTMFI

-502 LLLAECYVR
+502 LLLAECYIR

-563 ASASLRKGLTPAL
+563 ASASMRKGLIPAL

-601 QQSARAASLYSFKS
+601 QQSARAASYYSFKS

-658 KKT
+658 QKA

>member
-1 MSYFL
+1 M
-6 KQLSNSAQQA
+6 
-16 ISISKYSLLENLEQT
+16 ENPEQT
-31 QRMSKS
+31 QEISKS

-52 LVINPYGLGG
+52 LVINPHGLGG
-62 VIVRARSGPIR
+62 VIVRARSGPVR
-73 DRWLAYLNAVA
+73 DRWLAYLNTVA
-84 QLASMRLP
+84 QLSDMRLP

-134 LIMPMAER
+134 LLMPMAER
-142 VEVSAVA
+142 VEVGAVA

-160 TIERDGQSCSIESR
+160 SIERDGQSRRIYSH
-174 FGVVALDEG
+174 FGLVALDEG
-183 IEDDEQ
+183 IEDDER

-194 RQRSAF
+194 RQRVAF
-200 LLNLDVIG
+200 LLNLDILG
-208 WRDLPETDDDFLP
+208 WRDLPETDDDFVP
-221 DAKSIQYAIKYFSNV
+221 DSQSLQYARENFSAVTV
-236 SISEESLNA
+236 SEDSLNA

-251 HLGVISI
+251 QLGVISI
-258 RALNLALNTA
+258 RALNLAINTA

-280 SSMHLQH
+280 SSMHLQR
-287 AITLVLSPR
+287 AIALVLSPR
-296 ATRMPQSA
+296 ATRMPQNA
-304 PPKEEEIPPQMDE
+304 PPEEEELPSESDE
-317 TDQPESEQD
+317 QPENEQD
-326 LLDQEMP
+326 PVDQEPPPPP
-333 PPEVPPPD
+333 PPED
-341 QHQKDEKGDEDQEQ
+341 QSQEEEQEDQEDQ
-355 EIDTQNPQG
+355 ESESNVETPQA

-372 AQAAIPADILARLA
+372 AQAAIPADLLARLA

-440 GVRRAEMEMAGKTIP
+440 RVRRAEILATGKAVP
-455 HGKILIRKED
+455 LGKILIRKED
-465 FRIRRY
+465 FRIKRY
-471 QERTQTLTIFI
+471 QERTQTLTMFI

-502 LLLAECYVR
+502 LLLAECYIR

-518 SFRGSTAE
+518 SFRGSNAE

-563 ASASLRKGLTPAL
+563 ASASMRKGLTPAL

-592 GRPKAMEDA
+592 GRPKAMADA
-601 QQSARAASLYSFKS
+601 QQSARTASYYSFKS

-658 KKT
+658 KKS